1 MAHEL
6 HPRAYRLSEEPPI
19 VLVRWLALVIAV
31 SALPYLFTLRYGFV
45 YGDDTQIVNNPAISN
60 WGSVTQYFVTPVWQF
75 AGNGA
80 MTGYYR
86 PLFYLWLRIN
96 DALFGMHPLGWHV
109 ASLCVHLLATGLVF
123 FLLRRHFLSPRIAAT
138 GALIFGVHPVHIE
151 PVVWVSGIAEPLA
164 AVWMLASVLLWLR
177 GRDTGN
183 LKWEI
188 GSLACYVAALL
199 TMETAIILPVIVY
212 AYAISGIETRRR
224 TERTE
229 GGQVKRA
236 LV

>member
-1 MAHEL
+1 M
-6 HPRAYRLSEEPPI
+6 RY
-19 VLVRWLALVIAV
+19 LAL
-31 SALPYLFTLRYGFV
+31 R
-45 YGDDTQIVNNPAISN
+45 
-60 WGSVTQYFVTPVWQF
+60 
-75 AGNGA
+75 
-80 MTGYYR
+80 
-86 PLFYLWLRIN
+86 
-96 DALFGMHPLGWHV
+96 HPPGLAC

-151 PVVWVSGIAEPLA
+151 PVVWVSGVAEPLA
-164 AVWMLASVLLWLR
+164 AVWMLGSVLLWLR

-236 LV
+236 LVRTLPFIVVTLVYVVVRLVITRNVPAPTGAASHAQCASLTEPSLILFYLQHLLP